1 MGNCSN
7 LCSRIIIPNA
17 DVPVNSNS
25 SSQKHSSSKIISKFN
40 KPALL
45 KKIILIQSKTRTF
58 LYRLKKLNKSSKYTT
73 KTKLKSGVNSS
84 SNNYTKIK
92 SIKKDDNS
100 FQKKKSNKNTKG
112 KFKNNKTIDNTLN
125 IPQVHSAYKRNKF
138 FQEDP
143 FSKPLK
149 DSKDTSNDP
158 RNGPLDN
165 VRRKY
170 PKIEQ
175 DEFSYEGE
183 WKNRKRDGVGVLIW
197 KNVAKFTG
205 EFLED
210 RVWCFVILHHDDGD
224 EYMGYWEE
232 FQAKGVG
239 KYHTKKIM
247 NYDGYWDNDKQNG
260 FGMEKWPRN
269 TKFEGEYLDGNKEGV
284 GILNIEDKGTY
295 QGEMKN
301 GNINGIGK
309 FVFSDGRSYEG
320 EFVDNKMEGYGIL
333 NWPDGKIFVGEFRED
348 VQDGFG
354 IFYSRKKIYVGIWKN
369 SILEGDAIIIEN
381 DKIKKQYWE
390 DGGPSENL
398 PNEQKIFFEKY
409 IDDNIKKKD
418 SYLSKGK

>member
-7 LCSRIIIPNA
+7 LCSRIIVPNT
-17 DVPVNSNS
+17 DVPVNGTS
-25 SSQKHSSSKIISKFN
+25 SSHKNNSKIISKYN
-40 KPALL
+40 NDSSL
-45 KKIILIQSKTRTF
+45 KKILIIQNRVRGF
-58 LYRLKKLNKSSKYTT
+58 LYRLKKLNKSSKTATRTKASSTAYSKRKSLKKVTT
-73 KTKLKSGVNSS
+73 DNAVDQKRRKQRLKSGKTTENQL
-84 SNNYTKIK
+84 I
-92 SIKKDDNS
+92 IPKD
-100 FQKKKSNKNTKG
+100 
-112 KFKNNKTIDNTLN
+112 
-125 IPQVHSAYKRNKF
+125 HSAYKRNKF
-138 FQEDP
+138 FAEDP

-149 DSKDTSNDP
+149 DTKDTSNDP
-158 RNGPLDN
+158 RNGPMDN
-165 VRRKY
+165 KRRKY

-183 WKNRKRDGVGVLIW
+183 WKNRKRDGVGILIW
-197 KNVAKFTG
+197 KNVAKFIG

-210 RVWCFVILHHDDGD
+210 RVWGFGILHHDDGD
-224 EYMGYWEE
+224 EFKGYWEE

-247 NYDGYWDNDKQNG
+247 NYDGFWDNDKQNG

-284 GILNIEDKGTY
+284 GILNIEDKGVY

-309 FVFSDGRSYEG
+309 FIFSDGRSYEG

-354 IFYSRKKIYVGIWKN
+354 IFYSRKKIYIGLWKN
-369 SILEGDAIIIEN
+369 SILEGEAIIVEN
-381 DKIKKQYWE
+381 DKIKKQLWE
-390 DGGPSENL
+390 EGGPSENL
-398 PNEQKIFFEKY
+398 PNDAKIFFEKY
-409 IDDNIKKKD
+409 VDDIIKEKDFYLKKQ
-418 SYLSKGK
+418 K